1 MGKRLQAVYQNG
13 VLQPLEAL
21 PLQEKQQVTVTIT
34 DPVIVGD
41 EAARY
46 FSPEEWAEALKD
58 EVSLEEVRQA
68 MSTMSGSLSDA
79 VIALRQER

>member
-21 PLQEKQQVTVTIT
+21 PLREKQQVTVTIT

-46 FSPEEWAEALKD
+46 FSP
-58 EVSLEEVRQA
+58 
-68 MSTMSGSLSDA
+68 
-79 VIALRQER
+79 